1 MPGLLT
7 PNTVDRP
14 SETITNAVWLVVTLQ
29 DLWLLYVVMLEC
41 LTWPSMIFQE
51 LVLKTAFYKGRRCY
65 KDCGIHCCAAGAQV
79 RSLYAGLRISDQA
92 LDGFLK
98 SATTM
103 ETEAVLYLNRDAI
116 AGRASHLVFGL
127 IIRLYCISSSRLQ
140 PSDKGPQPST
150 MSQPI
155 DNVAAHRQMSLTN
168 SI

>member
-1 MPGLLT
+1 
-7 PNTVDRP
+7 
-14 SETITNAVWLVVTLQ
+14 
-29 DLWLLYVVMLEC
+29 MLEC

-103 ETEAVLYLNRDAI
+103 ETAAVLYLNRDAI
-116 AGRASHLVFGL
+116 AAPAGL
-127 IIRLYCISSSRLQ
+127 AIWCLALSPPMKTAKCKIGILQ
-140 PSDKGPQPST
+140 EE
-150 MSQPI
+150 
-155 DNVAAHRQMSLTN
+155 R
-168 SI
+168 